1 MIGARS
7 QRTFAVAPFGRP
19 TAVARGA
26 QAAQLC
32 IRPAEMLFGACSA
45 AMRDAIS
52 HMRLHVPAAVAS
64 QAECHA
70 TLIPQASLAV
80 LLDAMVALSVRP
92 GLVDGAEALL
102 AVSSGADE
110 ELTGGA
116 VDDAARSRLGRDGFD
131 AYICSRCSSTDGS
144 IIRIRGVLFLF
155 IGRFVFVWSIF
166 YLNLVSVDSAK
177 H

>member
-7 QRTFAVAPFGRP
+7 QRTFAVLPLGP
-19 TAVARGA
+19 SPAVARGA

-45 AMRDAIS
+45 AVRDAIS

-70 TLIPQASLAV
+70 TLIPQATLVV

-110 ELTGGA
+110 ELAGRGEA
-116 VDDAARSRLGRDGFD
+116 LDELRAGSAARLGD
-131 AYICSRCSSTDGS
+131 
-144 IIRIRGVLFLF
+144 VVPELFCRAQ
-155 IGRFVFVWSIF
+155 G
-166 YLNLVSVDSAK
+166 K
-177 H
+177 PQ